1 MNFIGIGDK
10 IKEHELSD
18 HEYKYYEVCPPSNFR
33 IHPAYKVSF
42 ALFIIDEKYIDMLI
56 RC

>member
-18 HEYKYYEVCPPSNFR
+18 HEYKYYEVCPPNNFR
-33 IHPAYKVSF
+33 IHPALHY
-42 ALFIIDEKYIDMLI
+42 L
-56 RC
+56 